1 MEGKEQKISND
12 NYQQKDRAEPED
24 YVGVQTSMWITEN
37 HLTSLV
43 HTGDG
48 LQEQIFS
55 LANLNRAYKRVISNN
70 VLEALMGHRS
80 GRNP

>member
-1 MEGKEQKISND
+1 MGDRKQKISQD
-12 NYQQKDRAEPED
+12 SCRQTDRAEPED

-55 LANLNRAYKRVISNN
+55 LANLNRAYKRVISN
-70 VLEALMGHRS
+70 S
-80 GRNP
+80 GSGGIDGTQVG